1 MISGKFWTNGKA
13 HIMQSA
19 ILSDHINDLF
29 KLCLQLENK
38 FINLKPHMKKHIKV
52 LRLRIRALH
61 LVFLMKATNK
71 SALNSTELLLKEL
84 DGLQKE
90 EDIIQDFAFV
100 KDLLHSL
107 MDESQRKA
115 GILVRILQPLLFKY
129 PMESL
134 DFDDHIKMAHAVIFE
149 PIGNND
155 TPLKYTAGMTH
166 FCSRI
171 ACSQIVTFLCTFV
184 GMTIF
189 MTHLRAAILMSSYL
203 FRKGRNHEMIGPP
216 MRPLRLYYL
225 EATLRAT
232 Q

>member
-1 MISGKFWTNGKA
+1 
-13 HIMQSA
+13 MQSA

-38 FINLKPHMKKHIKV
+38 FINLKPPMKKHIKV

-100 KDLLHSL
+100 KDLVHSL

-134 DFDDHIKMAHAVIFE
+134 DFDDNIKMAHAVIFE
-149 PIGNND
+149 PIGNNE

-171 ACSQIVTFLCTFV
+171 AYFFDCGHNLSQGSLLKPRSFELRNFI
-184 GMTIF
+184 
-189 MTHLRAAILMSSYL
+189 HLHLFQPITGQQTSYNFKCYTYWL
-203 FRKGRNHEMIGPP
+203 K
-216 MRPLRLYYL
+216 
-225 EATLRAT
+225 
-232 Q
+232 QV

>member
-1 MISGKFWTNGKA
+1 
-13 HIMQSA
+13 MQSA

-107 MDESQRKA
+107 LDESQRKA

-134 DFDDHIKMAHAVIFE
+134 DFDDHIKRAHAVIFE

-171 ACSQIVTFLCTFV
+171 AYFFDSGHNLSQGL
-184 GMTIF
+184 
-189 MTHLRAAILMSSYL
+189 LLLSPA
-203 FRKGRNHEMIGPP
+203 
-216 MRPLRLYYL
+216 
-225 EATLRAT
+225 
-232 Q
+232 

>member
-1 MISGKFWTNGKA
+1 
-13 HIMQSA
+13 MQSA

-71 SALNSTELLLKEL
+71 SALNSTEFLLNEL

-171 ACSQIVTFLCTFV
+171 AYFFDCGHNLSQGLTPRTFLVPSAASGIGVPAYNGTLKFHPS
-184 GMTIF
+184 
-189 MTHLRAAILMSSYL
+189 THISTNHRTADQMSYK
-203 FRKGRNHEMIGPP
+203 FK
-216 MRPLRLYYL
+216 
-225 EATLRAT
+225 
-232 Q
+232 